1 MLPPT
6 PILNLFFFLSFEAG
20 SHIAQPGLNLNIYR
34 WGWPQTPDPLVSV
47 SEVLGLQAYTAI
59 SHLTFKEQSLTSFS
73 SQPCQVVTV
82 VGSRVRVVDE
92 KERS

>member
-6 PILNLFFFLSFEAG
+6 PILILFFFLSFEAG

-59 SHLTFKEQSLTSFS
+59 SHLTSFS